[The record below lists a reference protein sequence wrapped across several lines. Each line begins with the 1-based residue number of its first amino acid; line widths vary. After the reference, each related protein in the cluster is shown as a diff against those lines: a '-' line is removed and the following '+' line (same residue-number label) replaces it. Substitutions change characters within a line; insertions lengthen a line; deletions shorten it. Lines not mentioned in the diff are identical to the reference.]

1 MDPQTPQLR
10 ESSRSVA
17 ATLPAELQR
26 HIFDWVVSDELFDHR
41 QPGSLTALCLLNKHW
56 LPVGRKYLYRF
67 VHLQWGIF
75 ERDPDKL
82 LQSLVAH
89 PHLYDNILEIST
101 FSGHLAGARQLE
113 ALGGVVATCPHLR
126 GMTIG
131 FGSEHAEHIAGILFQ
146 GQDKIELLD
155 LKVEMTTELVD
166 AVCSLDKLTRLAVVG
181 DFPEATYAPDFRLKE
196 LALHGKIS
204 NLEFQ
209 NLVGSSHDSLEY
221 LRLPVSSG
229 AFAVDLSD
237 LHRLRQLVL
246 EKHCEPFTASD
257 WPLDQTIIFLGRTLR
272 SAAKL
277 ASLKVI
283 NFTRDGNGGA
293 YWPNFLSCD
302 DLIWESLPPSLE
314 QLYLRQL
321 TESIDPANIV
331 SFLADRSL
339 APALKF
345 LGLQDH
351 ASVWP
356 AELKTELAKAA
367 ATRKGLEVFW
377 APEATIEDE
386 CCVM

>member
-26 HIFDWVVSDELFDHR
+26 HILDWVVSDELFDHH
-41 QPGSLTALCLLNKHW
+41 QLVNLKALCLLNKHW
-56 LPVGRKYLYRF
+56 LPVGRNGAF
-67 VHLQWGIF
+67 GGF
-75 ERDPDKL
+75 ERNPDKL

-89 PHLYDNILEIST
+89 PHLYDYILEIST

-113 ALGGVVATCPHLR
+113 ILGGIVAACPHLR

-131 FGSEHAEHIAGILFQ
+131 FGSEHAEHIAGILLQ
-146 GQDKIELLD
+146 GQDKIKLLD

-166 AVCSLDKLTRLAVVG
+166 AVCSLDKLTRLALVG

-204 NLEFQ
+204 NSKFQ

-221 LRLPVSSG
+221 LHLPAPSG

-237 LHRLRQLVL
+237 LHRLRQLDF
-246 EKHCEPFTASD
+246 EKHREPFPAPN
-257 WPLDQTIIFLGRTLR
+257 WPLNQMIIFLGRTLR
-272 SAAKL
+272 SAANL
-277 ASLKVI
+277 ASLKPI
-283 NFTRDGNGGA
+283 NFTRDRNGDA
-293 YWPNFLSCD
+293 YWPDFLSCD

-321 TESIDPANIV
+321 TESLDPANIV

-356 AELKTELAKAA
+356 AELKTEVAEAA
-367 ATRKGLEVFW
+367 AMRKGLEVFW
-377 APEATIEDE
+377 APEAKPEDE